1 MMTGLDSPSSPGLE
15 EAPGRIAR
23 RGKADET
30 SVNARPGGDRY
41 EWSGVRIMLRMLK
54 STKLA
59 AVLLGAASLTAMVST
74 AAQADPPGWHGG
86 HGYHK
91 GWGPPVVVVHP
102 YAPPPVVY
110 APPPAVVYAPPPP
123 VVYAPAPTP
132 VVVPAP
138 VAAAPAY
145 VCTDS
150 GNATALGVAAGG
162 TAGALIGAA
171 SSHGHTRWGTTAGGA
186 ILGMLLGGS
195 IGSAVDASNRNCT
208 ATAVA
213 YAPVGTPVAWTNA
226 NVQYQVV
233 PTRQY
238 NYNGETCRDY
248 QANAAI
254 NGQWQQVHGTACLQ
268 PDGSWRIVN

>member
-1 MMTGLDSPSSPGLE
+1 
-15 EAPGRIAR
+15 
-23 RGKADET
+23 
-30 SVNARPGGDRY
+30 
-41 EWSGVRIMLRMLK
+41 MLK
-54 STKLA
+54 STGLA
-59 AVLLGAASLTAMVST
+59 AVLLGAASLTAVTSDM
-74 AAQADPPGWHGG
+74 AQANPPGWHGG
-86 HGYHK
+86 HYHN
-91 GWGPPVVVVHP
+91 WGPVVVVHP
-102 YAPPPVVY
+102 YAPPPVYY
-110 APPPAVVYAPPPP
+110 APPPVVVYAPPPP
-123 VVYAPAPTP
+123 PPPVYYAPA
-132 VVVPAP
+132 PAP

-145 VCTDS
+145 VCTDN

-195 IGSAVDASNRNCT
+195 IGSAVDASNRSCT

-213 YAPVGTPVAWTNA
+213 YGPIGTPVAWADPRA

-238 NYNGETCRDY
+238 NANGQVCRDY

-268 PDGSWRIVN
+268 PDGSWQIVN

>member
-1 MMTGLDSPSSPGLE
+1 
-15 EAPGRIAR
+15 
-23 RGKADET
+23 
-30 SVNARPGGDRY
+30 
-41 EWSGVRIMLRMLK
+41 MLK
-54 STKLA
+54 SAKWAT
-59 AVLLGAASLTAMVST
+59 VLLGAASLTAVVST
-74 AAQADPPGWHGG
+74 TALADPPGWHGG
-86 HGYHK
+86 HGHHK

-102 YAPPPVVY
+102 HAPPPVIYAAPPPVVY
-110 APPPAVVYAPPPP
+110 APPPAVVVAPPPPP
-123 VVYAPAPTP
+123 VVVAPAP
-132 VVVPAP
+132 AP
-138 VAAAPAY
+138 VAAPAY
-145 VCTDS
+145 VCSDS

-171 SSHGHTRWGTTAGGA
+171 SSHGHTRWGATAGGA
-186 ILGMLLGGS
+186 ILGMLLGGG
-195 IGSAVDASNRNCT
+195 IGSAVDAANRNCT

-213 YAPVGTPVAWTNA
+213 YAPVGTPVAWSNA

-268 PDGSWRIVN
+268 PDGSWRVVN